1 MIFTH
6 ACINCNEIEPYSAN
20 KYKIQTRLIVRASDI
35 LAVFYSKIIIFMNYI
50 QLNLVDSKSSGPR
63 KILRNTEASDKRI
76 TNIHVYLP
84 KNFSCKKYVETEFF

>member
-35 LAVFYSKIIIFMNYI
+35 LPVFYSEIIIFMNYI
-50 QLNLVDSKSSGPR
+50 
-63 KILRNTEASDKRI
+63 
-76 TNIHVYLP
+76 
-84 KNFSCKKYVETEFF
+84 